1 MSTNKTGVTGVFVE
15 RPILALVLSLLIIIA
30 GLAAFNAVEIRELPD
45 VEQPTIS
52 VSVDYPGAA
61 PRTVD
66 AEVTTVL
73 EDSLA
78 QLEGVKGISSTSTYG
93 NSTITIDLRASVDL
107 ATAANEARELVASAA
122 RNLPEDLED
131 PVIRKNDANADPVLR
146 LALTGSVTLAELTS
160 LAENRISQ
168 RLTEVDGVA
177 EIRIYGEQQRIIRV
191 TFYPIRLASRGLS
204 ITDLRN
210 ALTSANLDQPLG
222 TLDTDTQSLIVRSVA
237 SATTVE
243 AINRIRLN
251 RDTVVGDVAFVQ
263 ATSEDPTSYS
273 RVNGQPAVVLNVIR
287 QSLANSLTISKGVR
301 AAVAELQDTLPS
313 GVALT
318 VASDDGIYIES
329 SIDGVVSSI
338 FLAVAIVILVIIL
351 FLRSWRAVV
360 VATVTVPISLVGTV
374 AAIWLMNFSIN
385 TISLLAL
392 VLATG
397 MVVDDAIVVLDNIVR
412 RREEGIGPYAAAA
425 KGVRQVFFAVISTTA
440 TLAAV
445 FIPISFLPGQAGGIF
460 SEFGYV
466 LTFAVTI
473 SSFVALTLCPVLCA
487 LLDVGKRGA
496 DKAAQQPRPAASAN
510 APASDKPAYSLYER
524 TVLVVLRWRY
534 LVIVGATVFAAF
546 AATLYTNLPR
556 ELTPKEDRGLIIV
569 VLRTPTSASL
579 EYTSSQANLVEE
591 ALAPFVER
599 GVVGAVQSIIGRRGD
614 KSSAFVLA
622 RLIQW
627 EDRDMSQ
634 AQIIA
639 ELQKPLNSIPGALVS
654 LRAPNSLGIRGAG
667 RGIQFA
673 VSGNDYDHLTAQ
685 TALLIE
691 AMRADTAFLNPQLVS
706 EASQPQLALD
716 INRELAADL
725 GVSPQEVI
733 TTLNT
738 IIEDN
743 EATSL
748 FLQGESV
755 EIMMKAGG
763 RPVDDQTDLENVFIK
778 TSDGQ
783 FVALSTFASLKEISD
798 VATLSR
804 EGRRPVVPGQ
814 ANLGPGVD
822 LGAAA
827 ARLAELADEVLDDNV
842 NMVLLGEAATLDESE
857 SGTLMVFAVAILIVL
872 LVLAAQFESF
882 SSALIIVTTVPFG
895 LGAALVAIYLSGGS
909 LNYYSQIGLVMLV
922 GIMAKN
928 GILIVEFAN
937 QLRERGADVHD
948 AIFEAMRLRIR
959 PVMMTMISTVCG
971 GLPLLIATGAGA
983 EARTAVG
990 WVIVGGL
997 GFATIFTLY
1006 LTPALYRIIAP
1017 ISKPT
1022 GATQRRVA
1030 QELSP
1035 QP

>member
-273 RVNGQPAVVLNVIR
+273 RVNGQAAVVLNVIR

-510 APASDKPAYSLYER
+510 APASDKRAYSLYER